1 MENREIAG
9 LSLLPLQDVVIS
21 QILPLL
27 SPRDWCALR
36 AVDSDHLQIVTAF
49 IAANRRL
56 ELPYCKQL
64 TEAGL
69 SLLTY
74 ESTCLQTLT
83 LSGCKLLTDDLLRPI
98 LQSSPLLTSLDL
110 SECHHLTAA
119 ILQTVSVR
127 CPRLARL
134 VLSDCH
140 WVSRT
145 ALVYHCD
152 HHGRQPGQGIKSALP
167 QLERVGYS
175 NNNTVGVSNQPN
187 NLYQLKEIDLTGCWE
202 LDDATVVQLAL
213 SFPRLASLRL
223 GNIYSLTDQTL
234 RGLATHSRQLE
245 RLDLRG
251 CWRVTDAGVAL
262 LGEYCPSLHSL
273 AVTDCRD
280 VTESSLSKLR
290 QRGVIIDRK
299 LDPVLLRLARIRQ
312 ENRQARVQI

>member
-1 MENREIAG
+1 MENREFAG

-49 IAANRRL
+49 IASNRRL

-69 SLLTY
+69 SLLTSG
-74 ESTCLQTLT
+74 STCLRTLT
-83 LSGCKLLTDDLLRPI
+83 LSGCKLLTDDILRPI

-145 ALVYHCD
+145 ALVYHCS
-152 HHGRQPGQGIKSALP
+152 HQGRQPGQGIKSSLP
-167 QLERVGYS
+167 QLERVGRDNATSKVAS
-175 NNNTVGVSNQPN
+175 NLP
-187 NLYQLKEIDLTGCWE
+187 LYQLREIDLTGCWE

-234 RGLATHSRQLE
+234 RGLATHSRELA

-262 LGEYCPSLHSL
+262 LGEYCPSLRSL

-290 QRGVIIDRK
+290 QRGVVVDRK

>member
-1 MENREIAG
+1 MEGKG

-27 SPRDWCALR
+27 SPRDWCTLR
-36 AVDSDHLQIVTAF
+36 AVNSDHLQIVTAF

-64 TEAGL
+64 TESGL
-69 SLLTY
+69 TLLTAG
-74 ESTCLQTLT
+74 STCLRSIT
-83 LSGCKLLTDDLLRPI
+83 LSGCKLLTDDILRPI
-98 LQSSPLLTSLDL
+98 LQSSPLLISPSL

-134 VLSDCH
+134 ILSDCH

-145 ALVYHCD
+145 ALVYHCA
-152 HHGRQPGQGIKSALP
+152 HQGRQPGQGIQSALP
-167 QLERVGYS
+167 KLERVGSDNTLRNTS
-175 NNNTVGVSNQPN
+175 NNAP
-187 NLYQLKEIDLTGCWE
+187 LYQLKEIDLTGCWE
-202 LDDATVVQLAL
+202 LDDATVVQVAI

-234 RGLATHSRQLE
+234 RGLATYSRELAQ
-245 RLDLRG
+245 LDLRG
-251 CWRVTDAGVAL
+251 CWRVTDKGVAL
-262 LGEYCPSLHSL
+262 LGEYCPSLRSL

-290 QRGVIIDRK
+290 QRGVVVDRK

-312 ENRQARVQI
+312 ENRQARIQI

>member
-1 MENREIAG
+1 MENREGQG

-69 SLLTY
+69 SLLTAG
-74 ESTCLQTLT
+74 STCLRSLT
-83 LSGCKLLTDDLLRPI
+83 LSGCKLLTDDILRPI
-98 LQSSPLLTSLDL
+98 LQCIPLLINLDL
-110 SECHHLTAA
+110 SQCHHLTAA

-134 VLSDCH
+134 ILSDCH

-145 ALVYHCD
+145 ALVYHCA
-152 HHGRQPGQGIKSALP
+152 HQGRQPGQGIQSVLP
-167 QLERVGYS
+167 RLERVGD
-175 NNNTVGVSNQPN
+175 NGTLNNTSHPP
-187 NLYQLKEIDLTGCWE
+187 LYQLKEVDLTGCWE

-234 RGLATHSRQLE
+234 RGLATYSRDLA

-262 LGEYCPSLHSL
+262 LGEYCTSLRSL

-280 VTESSLSKLR
+280 VTESSLAKLR
-290 QRGVIIDRK
+290 QRGVAVDRK